1 MTKKKL
7 WATLFLGLIL
17 ITTSL
22 IVDAQK
28 FTISGY
34 VKSASNGENLIGAN
48 IYIKETLKGISANSY
63 GFYSL
68 TTEKGHYTLVVSFIG
83 YKEFTQVIDLN
94 QDMKIN
100 INLEENIITT
110 KEVVITGEKQDNN
123 TQSTQVGR
131 VEIPIERI
139 KKLPAIF
146 GEIDVLKT
154 IQLTPGVQSAGE
166 GNSGFYVRGGG
177 PDQNLILLDEAV
189 VYNASHLLGFFSVF
203 NADALKNVELIK
215 AGMPANYG
223 GRLASVLDIS
233 MKDGNSK
240 HFALNGGIGLI
251 SSRLTLEG
259 PIVKDKCS
267 FIVSG
272 RRTYLDLLMRPFLN
286 STSPF
291 KKGGYYFYDI
301 NAKINYTFSDKDRL
315 YLSGYFGRDVF
326 SLNGGSIGIKNSIDW
341 GNGTASLRWNHLY
354 NDKLFS
360 NATFVF
366 SNYKFNLEAEQNLYQ
381 MKLFSGITDYNGKL
395 DYTWLPSTRQT
406 IKFGANYVYHI
417 MMPNNASAKSGDTQF
432 DLGQTVKLYSHELAV
447 YINDEFD
454 FTDWLKVNGGLR
466 YTFFEH
472 VGPYDRYLLNDVGK
486 ISDTIHYSKGEPI
499 KCYNNIEP
507 RLSIR
512 FLLPDKSSIK
522 LSYTQ
527 NYQYIHLA
535 SFASVSLPT
544 DIWVPSTSVVK
555 PQYGVQYS
563 LGYFR
568 NFKQNKFETSIEF
581 YYKHLKNQIEFKE
594 GSSPEDNLKNNTDN
608 NFTFGTGDSYGGEL
622 FLKKNIGKWT
632 GWIGYTLSWTTRLF
646 PEINNGERYPAK
658 YDRRHDIS
666 IVLSWDITERLN
678 VSAVWVYATG
688 NTMTLP
694 LSRYFIAGNIVNE
707 YSKRNEFRM
716 PDYHRLDLSMTYTGK
731 KKKRFQSSYSVSVY
745 NVYSRM
751 NPYYIYFETSGD
763 LTNFDLTTTAKQVS
777 LFPIIPSFTWNF
789 TY

>member
-1 MTKKKL
+1 MLKKTFL
-7 WATLFLGLIL
+7 SLLFLIYFPGFLF
-17 ITTSL
+17 SQ
-22 IVDAQK
+22 AQK
-28 FTISGY
+28 YTVSGY
-34 VKSASNGENLIGAN
+34 VKSASSGENLIGAN
-48 IYIKETLKGISANSY
+48 VYIKESLKGISTNSY

-68 TTEKGHYTLVVSFIG
+68 TLEKGKYTFVVSFIG
-83 YKEFTQVIDLN
+83 YTEYNQQIDLN

-100 INLEENIITT
+100 VSLSESVITT
-110 KEVVITGEKQDNN
+110 KEVVITGDKQDNN

-131 VEIPIERI
+131 VDIPIERI
-139 KKLPAIF
+139 KKLPAFF

-203 NADALKNVELIK
+203 NADALKNVELTK

-233 MKDGNSK
+233 MKDGNMK
-240 HFALNGGIGLI
+240 RFGLNGGIGLI
-251 SSRLTLEG
+251 SSRITFEG

-267 FIVSG
+267 FMVSG
-272 RRTYLDLLMRPFLN
+272 RRTYLDLLMRPFLK

-291 KKGGYYFYDI
+291 KNGGYYFYDI
-301 NAKINYTFSDKDRL
+301 NAKINYIFSDKDRL
-315 YLSGYFGRDVF
+315 YLSGYLGRDVF
-326 SLNGGSIGIKNSIDW
+326 SLKSNGMNFSNSIDW
-341 GNGTASLRWNHLY
+341 GNATASLRWNHLY

-366 SNYKFNLEAEQNLYQ
+366 SNYKFNLKASQNLYD

-395 DYTWLPSTRQT
+395 DYTWIQSIRQT

-417 MMPNNASAKSGDTQF
+417 MMPNNASAKSGDVEF
-432 DLGQTVKLYSHELAV
+432 DLGQEVKLYSHELAI

-454 FTDWLKVNGGLR
+454 ITEWWRINGGLR
-466 YTFFEH
+466 YSFFEH
-472 VGPYDRYLLNDVGK
+472 VGPYDRYILNDIGK
-486 ISDTIHYSKGEPI
+486 IGDTVHYDKGEPI
-499 KCYNNIEP
+499 KCFNNIEP
-507 RLSIR
+507 RLSMR
-512 FLLPDKSSIK
+512 FLLPDNSSIK

-535 SFASVSLPT
+535 SFAAVSLPT
-544 DIWVPSTSVVK
+544 DIWVPSTSIVK

-568 NFKQNKFETSIEF
+568 NFKKNMFETSVEV

-594 GSSPEDNLKNNTDN
+594 GSLPEDNLKNNTDN
-608 NFTFGTGDSYGGEL
+608 NFTFGTGDSYGAEL
-622 FLKKNIGKWT
+622 FLKKRTGKWT
-632 GWIGYTLSWTTRLF
+632 GWIGYTLCWTTRLF
-646 PEINNGERYPAK
+646 PDINNGERYPAK
-658 YDRRHDIS
+658 YDRRHDVS

-694 LSRYFIAGNIVNE
+694 LSRYFISGNIVNQ

-716 PDYHRLDLSMTYTGK
+716 PNYHRMDLSLTYMGK
-731 KKKRFQSSYSVSVY
+731 KKKRFQSSYNVSIY

-763 LTNFDLTTTAKQVS
+763 LLNFDLTTTAKQVS

-789 TY
+789 SY